1 MTDQQ
6 VCASTQKHNLDCWVR
21 IMSSERVQNG
31 VSLLGPDNES
41 RKRPQNADKS
51 VGTHSGCPPFVR
63 RFVATFGFC
72 FRVRVH
78 EGSVCSNL
86 FKYVTQTSRAAV
98 SGSHLGQP
106 PRACFSGMLLGQP
119 SRAGIS
125 GKHLGASLSKNEHQA
140 WARQTFLKKLQPRLG
155 ETAVFCSCSGP
166 DAMAHSDY
174 RH

>member
-21 IMSSERVQNG
+21 IMSSERVQKG

-41 RKRPQNADKS
+41 RKRPQNVDQS
-51 VGTHSGCPPFVR
+51 VSTHSGCSPFVR

-78 EGSVCSNL
+78 EGSLCSNL

-106 PRACFSGMLLGQP
+106 SRACFSGMLLGQP

-125 GKHLGASLSKNEHQA
+125 GKHLAKQSRAATSGMLLGHVISGSHLGQASWTAIS
-140 WARQTFLKKLQPRLG
+140 G
-155 ETAVFCSCSGP
+155 ENC
-166 DAMAHSDY
+166 
-174 RH
+174 

>member
-41 RKRPQNADKS
+41 RKRPQNVDQS
-51 VGTHSGCPPFVR
+51 VSTHSGCSPFVR

-78 EGSVCSNL
+78 EGSLCSNL

-106 PRACFSGMLLGQP
+106 SRACFSGMLLGQP

-125 GKHLGASLSKNEHQA
+125 GKHLGEQSRAAISGMLLGHVISGSHLGQASLTAIS
-140 WARQTFLKKLQPRLG
+140 G
-155 ETAVFCSCSGP
+155 ENL
-166 DAMAHSDY
+166 
-174 RH
+174 